1 MRIVLIG
8 RTLAAVAAFALAT
21 AAGAD
26 QASQQ
31 CPPAPTCPP
40 CPPCPNTGPTPS
52 SGAPASATAV
62 PAPTNAAPASPTVE
76 PPSAAAAQAPPTA
89 FGAVPTTSVPA
100 SVAAQ
105 AAAMADPPSS
115 TVKLPTLS
123 APTLGYAPNR
133 YRLRSPYSNP
143 AFDTG
148 VAEPKHKAYV
158 LALGEVVGIDL
169 AIWGWDYLTGA
180 PFAQI
185 NSQTISDNFRKGWI
199 IDTDDFWANSL
210 MHPVHG
216 NLTYNAARSLGL
228 NFYESFAFSFLGSY
242 LWEQFLEIQPPSI
255 NDMVNTPFGGSLLGE
270 ALFRMS
276 RLILDGSGYSPGFL
290 RQFFAFLINPVGG
303 LNRVVFGNKY
313 RGELL
318 LPDSWMGEFRFGAVI
333 AGSNH
338 IGGAG
343 ANNVSIG
350 PWASIAARIV
360 YNVPGTPGLVLE
372 KPFDHFDFDASLAL
386 GGSAAAQ
393 PSASLRIRGL
403 VVGNTLSLGDEPGG
417 LWGLFTSYDFIAPQV
432 YRVQGFGAGPGV
444 ALAKRWGW
452 FEQHATFVAE
462 FLPWAGG
469 GTTQALGVR
478 DYHYG
483 PGVNAV
489 VELRSHITD
498 RWIVRL
504 EGRQYWISGWY
515 SSGQSENISYP
526 RTGTTVRIY
535 GMHAVAAAFDWSYR
549 QARYPF
555 QPDITNRAS
564 LFSVFYSILQ
574 GW

>member
-1 MRIVLIG
+1 MRIALID
-8 RTLAAVAAFALAT
+8 RTAAFATFAAALAFAT

-31 CPPAPTCPP
+31 CPPTPVCPP
-40 CPPCPNTGPTPS
+40 CSTPTPS
-52 SGAPASATAV
+52 SAAV
-62 PAPTNAAPASPTVE
+62 EPAPGTPAQT
-76 PPSAAAAQAPPTA
+76 APPT
-89 FGAVPTTSVPA
+89 FVPATAVPA

-105 AAAMADPPSS
+105 ASAMADAPSS
-115 TVKLPTLS
+115 TINLPALA

-133 YRLRSPYSNP
+133 YRLPSPYSNP

-148 VAEPKHKAYV
+148 RAEPRRKAYA
-158 LALGEVVGIDL
+158 LAIAEVVSIDL
-169 AIWGWDYLTGA
+169 AIWGFDYLTGA

-185 NSQTISDNFRKGWI
+185 TSQTIKDNFKKGWI

-210 MHPVHG
+210 LHPVHG
-216 NLTYNAARSLGL
+216 NLTFNAARSLGL
-228 NFYESFAFSFLGSY
+228 NFYESFAASFLGSY
-242 LWEQFLEIQPPSI
+242 LWEQFMEIQPPSI

-270 ALFRMS
+270 AMFRMS
-276 RLILDGSGYSPGFL
+276 RLILDGGGYSPGFL
-290 RQFFAFLINPVGG
+290 RQFFAFLINPIGG
-303 LNRVVFGNKY
+303 LNRVAFGNKY

-318 LPDSWMGEFRFGAVI
+318 LPDSWMGEFRFGAVL

-338 IGGAG
+338 VGTSGSSG
-343 ANNVSIG
+343 VSIG
-350 PWASIAARIV
+350 PWASLSAKIV

-372 KPFDHFDFDASLAL
+372 KPFDHFDFDASIAL

-403 VVGNTLSLGDEPGG
+403 VVGDTLSLGDEPGG
-417 LWGLFTSYDFIAPQV
+417 LWGLFTSYDFIAPQIF
-432 YRVQGFGAGPGV
+432 RVQGFGVGPGV

-452 FEQHATFVAE
+452 FEQHVSLVTE

-483 PGVNAV
+483 PGVNASL
-489 VELRSHITD
+489 ELRSHITD
-498 RWIVRL
+498 HWTIRL

-515 SSGQSENISYP
+515 SSGQSENISYL
-526 RTGTTVRIY
+526 RASTTVRIY
-535 GMHAVAAAFDWSYR
+535 GMNGVSAVFDSSYR

-564 LFSVFYSILQ
+564 LFSLYYTILQ

>member
-1 MRIVLIG
+1 
-8 RTLAAVAAFALAT
+8 
-21 AAGAD
+21 
-26 QASQQ
+26 
-31 CPPAPTCPP
+31 
-40 CPPCPNTGPTPS
+40 
-52 SGAPASATAV
+52 
-62 PAPTNAAPASPTVE
+62 
-76 PPSAAAAQAPPTA
+76 
-89 FGAVPTTSVPA
+89 
-100 SVAAQ
+100 
-105 AAAMADPPSS
+105 MADAPSS
-115 TVKLPTLS
+115 TVKLPALA
-123 APTLGYAPNR
+123 APTFGYNPNR
-133 YRLRSPYSNP
+133 FRLPSPYSDP

-148 VAEPKHKAYV
+148 RAEARNKAYI
-158 LALGEVVGIDL
+158 LALAEVVGIDL
-169 AIWGWDYLTGA
+169 AIWGFDYATGA

-185 NSQTISDNFRKGWI
+185 TSQTIKDNLRKGWI

-216 NLTYNAARSLGL
+216 NLTFNAARSLGL
-228 NFYESFAFSFLGSY
+228 NFYESFAYSFLGSY
-242 LWEQFLEIQPPSI
+242 LWEQFMEIQPPSI

-276 RLILDGSGYSPGFL
+276 RLILDGGGYQPGFF
-290 RQFFAFLINPVGG
+290 RQAFAFLINPVAG
-303 LNRVVFGNKY
+303 LNRLAFGNKY

-318 LPDSWMGEFRFGAVI
+318 LPESWMGEFRLGAVL

-338 IGGAG
+338 ISDSSS
-343 ANNVSIG
+343 VSIG
-350 PWASIAARIV
+350 PWFSISAKIV

-452 FEQHATFVAE
+452 FEQHVTLVGE

-483 PGVNAV
+483 PGVNVAL
-489 VELRSHITD
+489 ELRSHITD
-498 RWIVRL
+498 RWTVRL

-515 SSGQSENISYP
+515 SSGQSENISYA
-526 RTGTTVRIY
+526 RASTTIRIY
-535 GMHAVAAAFDWSYR
+535 GMHGASAVFDWSYR
-549 QARYPF
+549 EARYPF
-555 QPDITNRAS
+555 QPDITNRAE
-564 LFSVFYSILQ
+564 LFSLYYTILQ

>member
-1 MRIVLIG
+1 MVQCSEASRRWQTGGVGGVTSSATRRSPMRIVLIG

-21 AAGAD
+21 AARAD

-76 PPSAAAAQAPPTA
+76 PPSATAAQSPPTR

-100 SVAAQ
+100 SVAAH
-105 AAAMADPPSS
+105 A
-115 TVKLPTLS
+115 
-123 APTLGYAPNR
+123 
-133 YRLRSPYSNP
+133 
-143 AFDTG
+143 
-148 VAEPKHKAYV
+148 KHKAYV

-185 NSQTISDNFRKGWI
+185 NSQTIGDNFHKGWI

-216 NLTYNAARSLGL
+216 NLTFNAARSLGL
-228 NFYESFAFSFLGSY
+228 NFYESFAYSFLGSY

-276 RLILDGSGYSPGFL
+276 RLILDGNGYSPGFL
-290 RQFFAFLINPVGG
+290 RQLFAFLINPVGG
-303 LNRVVFGNKY
+303 LNRLAFGNKY

-318 LPDSWMGEFRFGAVI
+318 LPDSWMGEFRFGAVL

-338 IGGAG
+338 TSGAAASG
-343 ANNVSIG
+343 VSIG
-350 PWASIAARIV
+350 PWTSLSAKIV

-372 KPFDHFDFDASLAL
+372 KPFDHFDFDASISF
-386 GGSAAAQ
+386 GGNAAAQ
-393 PSASLRIRGL
+393 PAASMRIRGL
-403 VVGNTLSLGDEPGG
+403 VVGDTLS
-417 LWGLFTSYDFIAPQV
+417 
-432 YRVQGFGAGPGV
+432 
-444 ALAKRWGW
+444 
-452 FEQHATFVAE
+452 
-462 FLPWAGG
+462 
-469 GTTQALGVR
+469 
-478 DYHYG
+478 
-483 PGVNAV
+483 
-489 VELRSHITD
+489 
-498 RWIVRL
+498 
-504 EGRQYWISGWY
+504 
-515 SSGQSENISYP
+515 
-526 RTGTTVRIY
+526 
-535 GMHAVAAAFDWSYR
+535 
-549 QARYPF
+549 
-555 QPDITNRAS
+555 
-564 LFSVFYSILQ
+564 
-574 GW
+574 

>member
-1 MRIVLIG
+1 MRILIG
-8 RTLAAVAAFALAT
+8 RMVTLGAVAAFAVAT
-21 AAGAD
+21 AATAEP
-26 QASQQ
+26 APQQ
-31 CPPAPTCPP
+31 CPPAPPCPP
-40 CPPCPNTGPTPS
+40 CPPAANVAPTPS
-52 SGAPASATAV
+52 GAV
-62 PAPTNAAPASPTVE
+62 PAAAPATPSEASP
-76 PPSAAAAQAPPTA
+76 AK
-89 FGAVPTTSVPA
+89 FGAVPTTAAPA
-100 SVAAQ
+100 SVAVQ
-105 AAAMADPPSS
+105 ASAMADAPSS
-115 TVKLPTLS
+115 AVNLPALA
-123 APTLGYAPNR
+123 APTLGYNPNR
-133 YRLRSPYSNP
+133 YRLPSPYSNP

-148 VAEPKHKAYV
+148 PGEPKRKAYI
-158 LALGEVVGIDL
+158 LALTEVVGIDL
-169 AIWGWDYLTGA
+169 AIWGFDYLTGA

-185 NSQTISDNFRKGWI
+185 TTQTIKDNFRKGWI

-228 NFYESFAFSFLGSY
+228 NFYESFAYSFLGSY
-242 LWEQFLEIQPPSI
+242 LWEQFMEIQPPSI

-270 ALFRMS
+270 ALYRMH

-290 RQFFAFLINPVGG
+290 RQALAFVINPMAGI
-303 LNRVVFGNKY
+303 NRMMFGNKY

-318 LPDSWMGEFRFGAVI
+318 LPESWMGEFRFGAVL

-338 IGGAG
+338 TGGPG
-343 ANNVSIG
+343 ASSISIG
-350 PWASIAARIV
+350 PWASLAARIV

-372 KPFDHFDFDASLAL
+372 KPFDHFDFDASIAL
-386 GGSAAAQ
+386 GGGAAAQ

-403 VVGNTLSLGDEPGG
+403 VVGDTLSLGDEPGG
-417 LWGLFTSYDFIAPQV
+417 FWGLFTSYDFIAPQV
-432 YRVQGFGAGPGV
+432 FRVQGFGGGPGV

-452 FEQHATFVAE
+452 FEQHATIVAE
-462 FLPWAGG
+462 FMPWAGG
-469 GTTQALGVR
+469 GTTQTLGVR

-515 SSGQSENISYP
+515 SSGQSENISYL

-535 GMHAVAAAFDWSYR
+535 GMHGVAAALDWSYR

-555 QPDITNRAS
+555 QQDITNRAS
-564 LFSVFYSILQ
+564 LFSLFYSILQ